1 MVYLRYIYQYSF
13 EIITTFAKI
22 LLNIMKKSYLILFI
36 LSISF
41 CFGQNHRNE
50 FDEIVTS
57 EMHSASKLLNIV
69 VNQNTLNYDITY
81 HKLEFTVDPAVYFIS
96 GKVTTTFTA
105 LSNMNTVTFDLSNP
119 IVVSSVK
126 KNNVN
131 LTFTQNGNNELVI
144 NLPSV
149 LTTGNSASV
158 EIIYSGQPPA
168 SGFSS
173 FASQTHNGT
182 PVLWTLSEPFGARD
196 WWPCKQDLNDK
207 INSID
212 VYITAPSQYVA
223 VSNGVETSA
232 PILNGSFKTT
242 HFHHGYPIPAYLICM
257 AVTNYTVFTQSAGI
271 GANTYPIVNY
281 IYPEN
286 FTPEVEF
293 QLSQT
298 PLILDFYS
306 NLFELYP
313 FSNEKYGHAQFGWGG
328 GMEHTTV
335 SFMNNFN
342 RGLIAHEMAHQWFG
356 DKITCGT
363 WKDIWLNEG
372 FATYVAA
379 LVIENFDG
387 ADAFIEEKE
396 YMIGNITSQT
406 GGNVYLTDTQAT
418 NVGRIFSGRL
428 TYNKGAMVLN
438 MLRFK
443 LGDALFFQGVR
454 NYLADTNLAYK
465 YAITSDLKSHLE
477 AVYGQDLTEFFND
490 WIINQGYPTYDI
502 TAQNWGLGQA
512 KITVNQ
518 SQSNAS
524 VTYFEMPVPIR
535 LYDVNGN
542 FFDTVVENTFNGQE
556 FIVNVPFEIN
566 DLAFDVNKNLI
577 SKNNTTL
584 LGNTLFELEN
594 AISIYP
600 NPAFDKLNI
609 QVPNNVIVQK
619 VIIFNNLGQRVL
631 ETSALDFSISQ
642 LSTGI
647 HFVDIVTDEG
657 TFHKKIIKK

>member
-1 MVYLRYIYQYSF
+1 
-13 EIITTFAKI
+13 
-22 LLNIMKKSYLILFI
+22 MKKTYLLLLI

-41 CFGQNHRNE
+41 SFGQNHRKE
-50 FDEIVTS
+50 FDEMVTS
-57 EMHSASKLLNIV
+57 EMHSASKLLNLL
-69 VNQNTLNYDITY
+69 VNTNTLNYDITY
-81 HKLEFTVDPAVYFIS
+81 HKLEFTVNPAVYFIS

-105 LSNMNTVTFDLSNP
+105 LANMNTVTFDLSNP

-126 KNNVN
+126 KNNIDLNFV
-131 LTFTQNGNNELVI
+131 QNGNNELVI
-144 NLPSV
+144 TLPSM
-149 LTTGNSASV
+149 LSIGSSDTV
-158 EIIYSGQPPA
+158 EIIYSGQPPV
-168 SGFSS
+168 SGFSA
-173 FASQTHNGT
+173 FASQSHNGT

-223 VSNGVETSA
+223 VSNGIEPEA
-232 PILNGSFKTT
+232 PIVNGTNKTT
-242 HFHHGYPIPAYLICM
+242 HFHHSYPIPAYLICM
-257 AVTNYTVFTQSAGI
+257 AVTNYTVYTQSAGS
-271 GANTYPIVNY
+271 GANSYPIVNY

-286 FTPEVEF
+286 FTAVVQE
-293 QLSQT
+293 QLNQT
-298 PLILDFYS
+298 PLILDYFS
-306 NLFELYP
+306 TLFELYP

-372 FATYVAA
+372 FATYLAA

-387 ADAFIEEKE
+387 QDAFRDEKS

-418 NVGRIFSGRL
+418 NVNRIFSGRL

-443 LGDALFFQGVR
+443 LGDAVFFQGVR

-465 YAITSDLKSHLE
+465 YAVTSDFKSHMELTS
-477 AVYGQDLTEFFND
+477 GLDLTEFFND
-490 WIINQGYPTYDI
+490 WIVNQGYPTYSI
-502 TAQNWGLGQA
+502 TSQNFGTGQA
-512 KITVNQ
+512 KITINQ
-518 SQSNAS
+518 TQSNTS
-524 VTYFEMPVPIR
+524 VNYFEMPVPVR
-535 LYDVNGN
+535 LFDVNGN
-542 FFDTVVENTFNGQE
+542 FLDVTLENTFDGQE
-556 FIVNVPFEIN
+556 YIVNVPFQVVDVIFDIN
-566 DLAFDVNKNLI
+566 QNII
-577 SKNNTTL
+577 SKNNVVL
-584 LGNTLFELEN
+584 LGNETFNLEKS
-594 AISIYP
+594 ISVYP
-600 NPAFDKLNI
+600 NPTSETLTINVPRDLEVKNI
-609 QVPNNVIVQK
+609 
-619 VIIFNNLGQRVL
+619 IIFNSLGQKVL
-631 ETSALDFSISQ
+631 ESSKLNFSVSQ

-647 HFVDIVTDEG
+647 HFVDIITDKG